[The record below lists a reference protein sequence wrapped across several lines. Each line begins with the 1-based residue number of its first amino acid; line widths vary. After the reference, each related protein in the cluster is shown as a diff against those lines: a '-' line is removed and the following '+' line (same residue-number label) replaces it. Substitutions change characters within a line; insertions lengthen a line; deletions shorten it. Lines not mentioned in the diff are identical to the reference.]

1 MEKWMRI
8 GKDMSIRRSFISMII
23 VFVLSDTAACMG
35 VSFVLVNYMP
45 MELYNA
51 VTPYMAAALTFLCLI
66 IVTSVFYKKKIEKP
80 FLLLM
85 EAVLHIQNHELEF
98 VLDYH
103 TNDEMGKICGA
114 FEEMRKALYENNK
127 QMWQKIEEK
136 EYISGAFSH
145 DMRTPLTVING
156 YLEIMEDETKEIT
169 REDFFRYF
177 SLIKKQVAR
186 IEQYVESINEL
197 HTLEDLKI
205 SPQWIEKALI
215 EAELKEISDIISK
228 QHHKDIKF
236 HSDLYS
242 QGFYCDGEVILR
254 VAENLMLNS
263 VRYAGNSVI
272 ISVFENNSELIIE
285 VQDDGPGFSGQA
297 IQKAKEPYFTES
309 GKKEK
314 HFGIG
319 LYICDLLC
327 SAHGGGIS
335 LANGMNG
342 AVITAK
348 IKKSQNA

>member
-1 MEKWMRI
+1 M
-8 GKDMSIRRSFISMII
+8 DMSIRRSFIFMII
-23 VFVLSDTAACMG
+23 VFGLSDTAACIAI
-35 VSFVLVNYMP
+35 SFVLVNYMP
-45 MELYNA
+45 MELYNS
-51 VTPYMAAALTFLCLI
+51 VTPYMAVALTFLCLI
-66 IVTSVFYKKKIEKP
+66 IVTSFFYKKKIEKP

-98 VLDYH
+98 ALDYH

-156 YLEIMEDETKEIT
+156 YLEIMEDEAKEIT
-169 REDFFRYF
+169 REEFLKYF
-177 SLIKKQVAR
+177 LLIKKQVAR

-205 SPQWIEKALI
+205 SPQWIEKDTI
-215 EAELKEISDIISK
+215 EAELKEISGIMSK
-228 QHHKDIKF
+228 QHQKEIKF

-242 QGFYCDGEVILR
+242 QGFYCDGEVMLR

-263 VRYAGNSVI
+263 VRYAGRSI
-272 ISVFENNSELIIE
+272 LLSVFENDSKLIIK

-297 IQKAKEPYFTES
+297 IQKAKEPFFTES
-309 GKKEK
+309 GRKEK

-335 LANGMNG
+335 LKNGTKG
-342 AVITAK
+342 AVITAE
-348 IKKSQNA
+348 IKKYQHTL